1 LANGLNAVPPI
12 FDGSCSKRQFS
23 TGFPA
28 QFPLVCPCVSAPFNQ
43 WENMSSQSD
52 CDRQSNQFWITH
64 WSTRKLCQQFC
75 CCSNGQET

>member
-1 LANGLNAVPPI
+1 MSI
-12 FDGSCSKRQFS
+12 FNWFS
-23 TGFPA
+23 STFSSS
-28 QFPLVCPCVSAPFNQ
+28 LSVCVVSAPFNQ

-52 CDRQSNQFWITH
+52 CDRQSNQFWITY